1 MPDVTEQRLVKAR
14 SVYISRLPMRY
25 AGGDYHVIG
34 MSIELE
40 DNRIFT
46 MVNIPPDVA
55 EAIAIFLGERGY
67 PSWRQSL
74 FTLLLQNESLREA
87 LSEGIE
93 KVIIDE
99 LDERSG
105 VYSATVVFKGDGV
118 SMSIKM
124 IPSHAV
130 YLALLAGKSI
140 YVHEELLEKEQE

>member
-1 MPDVTEQRLVKAR
+1 MPGVAEQELIKAKG
-14 SVYISRLPMRY
+14 VYISRLPMRY
-25 AGGDYHVIG
+25 PGGDYYVIS
-34 MSIELE
+34 MNIELE
-40 DNRIFT
+40 DDRIFT

-55 EAIAIFLGERGY
+55 EAISIFLGERGY

-74 FTLLLQNESLREA
+74 FTLLLQNESLRDA
-87 LSEGIE
+87 LSKGLDR
-93 KVIIDE
+93 VVIDE

-118 SMSIKM
+118 SMSVKM

-140 YVHEELLEKEQE
+140 YVHEKLLQEQE